1 TLRTPR
7 VGSPIQQAGPEAQDA
22 ASGSQDSKR
31 QRQPD
36 ITQADDADAR
46 LTIVQAR
53 AVIMD
58 HLGRQAPQRR
68 NRLTAPQSSE
78 FAGEEAFDDVAS
90 VNGADVG
97 LTADPAAGAIL
108 DPLAVRLDLRSEPQ
122 LLEARL
128 AQVADH
134 GAVVQADRHVAI
146 RQQTHV
152 VVEGDAL
159 WAATALVP
167 HQAVVKAAGEV
178 GVDQPLLEVPE
189 IALLRDHPAQEGVQ

>member
-1 TLRTPR
+1 TDAGEVAERLKAPHSKCGILARVSWVRIPPSPPWSDKPSVFGALVSPGMKAVPWMRTLRTPR

-90 VNGADVG
+90 V
-97 LTADPAAGAIL
+97 
-108 DPLAVRLDLRSEPQ
+108 
-122 LLEARL
+122 
-128 AQVADH
+128 
-134 GAVVQADRHVAI
+134 
-146 RQQTHV
+146 
-152 VVEGDAL
+152 
-159 WAATALVP
+159 
-167 HQAVVKAAGEV
+167 
-178 GVDQPLLEVPE
+178 
-189 IALLRDHPAQEGVQ
+189 